1 MKLGR
6 SYWLMSDEILE
17 YVGTDFIKGDLKRL
31 KKWPT
36 LEQDIYN
43 HYKILMSKLTDAL
56 LPSVFTSPL
65 GDFITEK
72 KIQNTTIHFYK
83 IKVGILLPKTSPNN
97 GARLI
102 HGVIRDSKKFVPI
115 LVYGAFEEGRYYLI
129 NNKKFPLRKSGLI
142 GIIDEKL
149 KSI

>member
-1 MKLGR
+1 
-6 SYWLMSDEILE
+6 MSDEILE